1 MKPEL
6 QKLFEGVNGLST
18 DFLDKVS
25 GLLESKVEAARV
37 TAIQETEQAGHAER
51 LRLVETHQA
60 EIAQLKESHLVELAT
75 KVDGFLNAVVEE
87 WANKNAPAID
97 AQIKREAAENLLTGL
112 TGVLKEAG
120 INFATDADGHIAALT
135 ARLTEAEQR
144 AAVAESEN
152 RQIKESQTA
161 ALRDAVIAR
170 VCEGMV
176 DTKKAT
182 VVDLLEGVQ
191 FINEK
196 EFASRVNTYRN
207 LVEGKSTKKEGDDD
221 DFQDK
226 VGGKDGDDDNKDKD
240 EKDKVDESKKP
251 KKEGDDDGDD
261 DKDGKDDEDETDKEL
276 KESIRR
282 QLADYNRRYGING

>member
-25 GLLESKVEAARV
+25 GLLESKVEAARL
-37 TAIQETEQAGHAER
+37 TAIQETENAANIER
-51 LRLVETHQA
+51 LRLVEAHQA
-60 EIAQLKESHLVELAT
+60 EIAQLKESHLMEIAT

-120 INFATDADGHIAALT
+120 INFATDENGQIAALT
-135 ARLTEAEQR
+135 ARLAEAEQR
-144 AAVAESEN
+144 AAAAESEN
-152 RQIKESQTA
+152 RQIKEA
-161 ALRDAVIAR
+161 ANATLRDSVIAR
-170 VCEGMV
+170 ICEGMV

-182 VVDLLEGVQ
+182 VVNLLEAVQ
-191 FINEK
+191 FTTES
-196 EFASRVNTYRN
+196 EFASRVHTFRN
-207 LVEGKSTKKEGDDD
+207 LVEGKSVKKEGDDD

-226 VGGKDGDDDNKDKD
+226 VGGKDGDDDNKDVKA
-240 EKDKVDESKKP
+240 EGKKP
-251 KKEGDDDGDD
+251 KKEGDED
-261 DKDGKDDEDETDKEL
+261 DDEDETDKEL
-276 KESIRR
+276 KESIKR
-282 QLADYNRRYGING
+282 QLADYNRRFGING

>member
-25 GLLESKVEAARV
+25 GLLESKVEAARL
-37 TAIQETEQAGHAER
+37 TAIQETENAANIER
-51 LRLVETHQA
+51 LRLVEAHQA
-60 EIAQLKESHLVELAT
+60 EIAQLKESHLMEIAT

-120 INFATDADGHIAALT
+120 INFATDENGQIAALT
-135 ARLTEAEQR
+135 ARLAEAEQR
-144 AAVAESEN
+144 AAAAESEN
-152 RQIKESQTA
+152 RQIKEA
-161 ALRDAVIAR
+161 ANATLRDSVIAR
-170 VCEGMV
+170 ICEGMV

-182 VVDLLEGVQ
+182 VVNLLEAVQ
-191 FINEK
+191 FTTES
-196 EFASRVNTYRN
+196 EFASRVHTFRN
-207 LVEGKSTKKEGDDD
+207 LVEGKSVKKEGDDDDD

-226 VGGKDGDDDNKDKD
+226 VGGKDGDDDNKDG
-240 EKDKVDESKKP
+240 KVEEGKKP
-251 KKEGDDDGDD
+251 KKEGDDD
-261 DKDGKDDEDETDKEL
+261 DDEDETDKEL
-276 KESIRR
+276 KESIKR
-282 QLADYNRRYGING
+282 QLADYNRRFGING

>member
-25 GLLESKVEAARV
+25 GLLESKVEAARL
-37 TAIQETEQAGHAER
+37 TAIQETENAANIER
-51 LRLVETHQA
+51 LRLVEAHQA
-60 EIAQLKESHLVELAT
+60 EIAQLKESHLMEIAT

-97 AQIKREAAENLLTGL
+97 AQIKREAAENLLAGL

-120 INFATDADGHIAALT
+120 INFATDENGQIAALT
-135 ARLTEAEQR
+135 ARLTEAERR
-144 AAVAESEN
+144 AAIAESEN
-152 RQIKESQTA
+152 RQIKEA
-161 ALRDAVIAR
+161 ANATLRDSVIAR

-182 VVDLLEGVQ
+182 VVNLLEAVQ
-191 FINEK
+191 FTTES
-196 EFASRVNTYRN
+196 EFASRVHTFRN
-207 LVEGKSTKKEGDDD
+207 LVEGKSVKKEGDDDDD

-226 VGGKDGDDDNKDKD
+226 VGGKDGDDDNKDVKA
-240 EKDKVDESKKP
+240 EGKKP
-251 KKEGDDDGDD
+251 KKEGDED
-261 DKDGKDDEDETDKEL
+261 DDEDETDKEL
-276 KESIRR
+276 KESIKR
-282 QLADYNRRYGING
+282 QLADYNRRFGING

>member
-25 GLLESKVEAARV
+25 GLLESKVEAARL
-37 TAIQETEQAGHAER
+37 TAIQETENAANIER
-51 LRLVETHQA
+51 LRLVEAHQA
-60 EIAQLKESHLVELAT
+60 EIAQLKESHLMEIAT

-120 INFATDADGHIAALT
+120 INFATDENGQIAALT
-135 ARLTEAEQR
+135 ARLTEAERR
-144 AAVAESEN
+144 AAIAESEN
-152 RQIKESQTA
+152 RQIKEA
-161 ALRDAVIAR
+161 ANATLRDSVIAR
-170 VCEGMV
+170 ICEGMV

-182 VVDLLEGVQ
+182 VVNLLEAVQ
-191 FINEK
+191 FTTES
-196 EFASRVNTYRN
+196 EFASRVHTFRN
-207 LVEGKSTKKEGDDD
+207 LVEGKSVKKEGDGDDD

-226 VGGKDGDDDNKDKD
+226 VGGKDGDDDNKDV
-240 EKDKVDESKKP
+240 KVEEGKKS
-251 KKEGDDDGDD
+251 KKEGDED
-261 DKDGKDDEDETDKEL
+261 DDEDETDKEL
-276 KESIRR
+276 KESIKR
-282 QLADYNRRYGING
+282 QLADYNRRFGING

>member
-25 GLLESKVEAARV
+25 GLLESKVEAARL
-37 TAIQETEQAGHAER
+37 TAIQETENAANIER
-51 LRLVETHQA
+51 LRLVEAHQA
-60 EIAQLKESHLVELAT
+60 EIAQLKESHLMEIAT

-120 INFATDADGHIAALT
+120 INFATDENGQIAALT
-135 ARLTEAEQR
+135 ARLTEAERR
-144 AAVAESEN
+144 AAIAESEN
-152 RQIKESQTA
+152 RQIKEA
-161 ALRDAVIAR
+161 ANATLRDSVIAR
-170 VCEGMV
+170 ICEGMV

-182 VVDLLEGVQ
+182 VVNLLEAVQ
-191 FINEK
+191 FTTES
-196 EFASRVNTYRN
+196 EFASRVHTFRN
-207 LVEGKSTKKEGDDD
+207 LVEGKSVKKEGDEDDD

-226 VGGKDGDDDNKDKD
+226 VGGKDGDDDNKDVKA
-240 EKDKVDESKKP
+240 EGKKP
-251 KKEGDDDGDD
+251 KKEGDED
-261 DKDGKDDEDETDKEL
+261 DDEDETDKEL
-276 KESIRR
+276 KESIKR
-282 QLADYNRRYGING
+282 QLADYNRRFGING

>member
-25 GLLESKVEAARV
+25 GLLESKVEAARL
-37 TAIQETEQAGHAER
+37 TAIQETENAANIER
-51 LRLVETHQA
+51 LRLVEAHQA
-60 EIAQLKESHLVELAT
+60 EIAQLKESHLMEIAT

-120 INFATDADGHIAALT
+120 INFATDENGQIAALT
-135 ARLTEAEQR
+135 ARLTEAERR
-144 AAVAESEN
+144 AAIAESEN
-152 RQIKESQTA
+152 RQIKEA
-161 ALRDAVIAR
+161 ANATLRDSVIAR
-170 VCEGMV
+170 ICEGMV

-182 VVDLLEGVQ
+182 VINLLEAVQ
-191 FINEK
+191 FTTES
-196 EFASRVNTYRN
+196 EFASRVHTFRN
-207 LVEGKSTKKEGDDD
+207 LVEGKSVKKEGDDDDD

-226 VGGKDGDDDNKDKD
+226 VGGKDGDDDNKDVKA
-240 EKDKVDESKKP
+240 EGKKP
-251 KKEGDDDGDD
+251 KKEGDED
-261 DKDGKDDEDETDKEL
+261 DDEDETDKEL
-276 KESIRR
+276 KESIKR
-282 QLADYNRRYGING
+282 QLADYNRRFGING

>member
-25 GLLESKVEAARV
+25 GLLESKVEAARL
-37 TAIQETEQAGHAER
+37 TAIQETENAANVER
-51 LRLVETHQA
+51 LRLVEAHQS
-60 EIAQLKESHLVELAT
+60 EIAQLKESHLMEIAT
-75 KVDGFLNAVVEE
+75 KVDSFLNAVVEE
-87 WANKNAPAID
+87 WANTNAPAID

-120 INFATDADGHIAALT
+120 INFATDENGQIAALT

-144 AAVAESEN
+144 AAAAESEN
-152 RQIKESQTA
+152 RQIKEA
-161 ALRDAVIAR
+161 ANATLRDSVIAR
-170 VCEGMV
+170 ICEGMV

-182 VVDLLEGVQ
+182 VVNLLEAVQ
-191 FINEK
+191 FTTES
-196 EFASRVNTYRN
+196 EFASRVHTFRN
-207 LVEGKSTKKEGDDD
+207 LVEGKSAKKEGDDDD

-226 VGGKDGDDDNKDKD
+226 VGGKDGDDDNKGD
-240 EKDKVDESKKP
+240 KDKVDEGKKS
-251 KKEGDDDGDD
+251 KKEGDDD
-261 DKDGKDDEDETDKEL
+261 KDDEDETDKEL

-282 QLADYNRRYGING
+282 QREAYRAKYGING

>member
-25 GLLESKVEAARV
+25 GLLESKVEAARL
-37 TAIQETEQAGHAER
+37 TAIQETENAANIER
-51 LRLVETHQA
+51 LRLVEAHQA
-60 EIAQLKESHLVELAT
+60 EIAQLKESHLMEIAT

-120 INFATDADGHIAALT
+120 INFATDETGQIAALT
-135 ARLTEAEQR
+135 ARLTEAERR
-144 AAVAESEN
+144 AAIAESEN
-152 RQIKESQTA
+152 RQIKEA
-161 ALRDAVIAR
+161 ANATLRDSVIAR

-182 VVDLLEGVQ
+182 VVNLLEAVQ
-191 FINEK
+191 FTTES
-196 EFASRVNTYRN
+196 EFASRVHTFRN
-207 LVEGKSTKKEGDDD
+207 LVEGKSVNKEGDYDDD

-226 VGGKDGDDDNKDKD
+226 VGGKDGDDDNKDG
-240 EKDKVDESKKP
+240 KVEEGKKS
-251 KKEGDDDGDD
+251 KKEGDED
-261 DKDGKDDEDETDKEL
+261 DDEDETDKEL
-276 KESIRR
+276 KESIKR
-282 QLADYNRRYGING
+282 QLADYNRRFGING

>member
-25 GLLESKVEAARV
+25 GLLESKVEAARL
-37 TAIQETEQAGHAER
+37 TAIQETENAANIER
-51 LRLVETHQA
+51 LRLVEAHQA
-60 EIAQLKESHLVELAT
+60 EIAQLKESHLMEIAT

-120 INFATDADGHIAALT
+120 INFATDENGQIAALT
-135 ARLTEAEQR
+135 ARLTEAERR
-144 AAVAESEN
+144 AAIAESEN
-152 RQIKESQTA
+152 RQIKEA
-161 ALRDAVIAR
+161 ANATLRDSVIAR

-182 VVDLLEGVQ
+182 VVNLLEAVQ
-191 FINEK
+191 FTTES
-196 EFASRVNTYRN
+196 EFASRVHTFRN
-207 LVEGKSTKKEGDDD
+207 LVEGKSVKKEGDDDDD

-226 VGGKDGDDDNKDKD
+226 VGGKDGDDDNKDV
-240 EKDKVDESKKP
+240 KVEDKKP
-251 KKEGDDDGDD
+251 KKEGDED
-261 DKDGKDDEDETDKEL
+261 DDEDETDKEL
-276 KESIRR
+276 KESIKR
-282 QLADYNRRYGING
+282 QLADYNRRFGING

>member
-25 GLLESKVEAARV
+25 GLLESKVEAARL
-37 TAIQETEQAGHAER
+37 TAIQETENAANVER
-51 LRLVETHQA
+51 LRLVEAHQS
-60 EIAQLKESHLVELAT
+60 EIAQLKESHLMEIAT
-75 KVDGFLNAVVEE
+75 KVDSFLNAVVEE
-87 WANKNAPAID
+87 WANTNAPAID

-120 INFATDADGHIAALT
+120 INFATDENGQIAALT

-144 AAVAESEN
+144 AAAAESEN
-152 RQIKESQTA
+152 RQIKEA
-161 ALRDAVIAR
+161 ANATLRDSVIAR
-170 VCEGMV
+170 ICEGMV

-182 VVDLLEGVQ
+182 VVNLLEAVQ
-191 FINEK
+191 FTTES
-196 EFASRVNTYRN
+196 EFASRVHTFRN
-207 LVEGKSTKKEGDDD
+207 LVEGKSTKKEGDDDDD

-226 VGGKDGDDDNKDKD
+226 VGGKDGDDDNKGD
-240 EKDKVDESKKP
+240 KDKVDEGKKS
-251 KKEGDDDGDD
+251 KKEGDDD
-261 DKDGKDDEDETDKEL
+261 KDDEDETDKEL

-282 QLADYNRRYGING
+282 QREAYRAKYGING

>member
-25 GLLESKVEAARV
+25 GLLESKVEAARL
-37 TAIQETEQAGHAER
+37 TAIQETENAANIER
-51 LRLVETHQA
+51 LRLVEAHQA
-60 EIAQLKESHLVELAT
+60 EIAQLKESHLMEIAT

-120 INFATDADGHIAALT
+120 INFATDENGQIAALT
-135 ARLTEAEQR
+135 ARLAEAEQR
-144 AAVAESEN
+144 AAAAESEN
-152 RQIKESQTA
+152 RQIKEA
-161 ALRDAVIAR
+161 ANATLRDSVIAR
-170 VCEGMV
+170 ICEGMV

-182 VVDLLEGVQ
+182 VVNLLEAVQ
-191 FINEK
+191 FTTES
-196 EFASRVNTYRN
+196 EFASRVHTFRN
-207 LVEGKSTKKEGDDD
+207 LVEGKSVKKEGDDDDD

-226 VGGKDGDDDNKDKD
+226 VGGKDGDDDNKDVKA
-240 EKDKVDESKKP
+240 EGKKP
-251 KKEGDDDGDD
+251 KKEGDEDD
-261 DKDGKDDEDETDKEL
+261 DDDEDETDKEL
-276 KESIRR
+276 KESIKR
-282 QLADYNRRYGING
+282 QLADYNRRFGING

>member
-25 GLLESKVEAARV
+25 GLLESKVEAARL
-37 TAIQETEQAGHAER
+37 TAIQETENAANIER
-51 LRLVETHQA
+51 LRLVEAHQA
-60 EIAQLKESHLVELAT
+60 EIAQLKESHLMEIAT

-120 INFATDADGHIAALT
+120 INFATDENGQIAALT
-135 ARLTEAEQR
+135 ARLTEAERR
-144 AAVAESEN
+144 AAIAESEN
-152 RQIKESQTA
+152 RQIKEA
-161 ALRDAVIAR
+161 ANATLRDSVIAR
-170 VCEGMV
+170 ICEGMV

-182 VVDLLEGVQ
+182 VVNLLEAVQ
-191 FINEK
+191 FTTES
-196 EFASRVNTYRN
+196 EFASRVHTFRN
-207 LVEGKSTKKEGDDD
+207 LVEGKSVKKEGDDD

-226 VGGKDGDDDNKDKD
+226 VGGKDGDDDNKDVKA
-240 EKDKVDESKKP
+240 EGKKP
-251 KKEGDDDGDD
+251 KKEGDED
-261 DKDGKDDEDETDKEL
+261 DDEDETDKEL
-276 KESIRR
+276 KESIKR
-282 QLADYNRRYGING
+282 QLADYNRRFGING

>member
-25 GLLESKVEAARV
+25 GLLESKVEAARL
-37 TAIQETEQAGHAER
+37 TAIQETENAANVER
-51 LRLVETHQA
+51 LRLVESHQA
-60 EIAQLKESHLVELAT
+60 EIAQLKESHMQELAV

-87 WANKNAPAID
+87 WANTNAPAID

-120 INFATDADGHIAALT
+120 INFATDENGQIAALT

-144 AAVAESEN
+144 AAAAESEN
-152 RQIKESQTA
+152 RQIKEA
-161 ALRDAVIAR
+161 ANATLRDSVIAR
-170 VCEGMV
+170 ICEGMV
-176 DTKKAT
+176 DTKKET
-182 VVDLLEGVQ
+182 VVNLLEAVQ
-191 FINEK
+191 FTTES
-196 EFASRVNTYRN
+196 EFASRVHTFRN
-207 LVEGKSTKKEGDDD
+207 LVEGKSAKKEGDDD

-226 VGGKDGDDDNKDKD
+226 VGGKDGDDDNKGD
-240 EKDKVDESKKP
+240 KDKVDEGKKS
-251 KKEGDDDGDD
+251 KKEGDDDKDD
-261 DKDGKDDEDETDKEL
+261 DKDDEDETDKEL

-282 QLADYNRRYGING
+282 QREAYRAKYGING

>member
-25 GLLESKVEAARV
+25 GLLESKVEAARL
-37 TAIQETEQAGHAER
+37 TAIQETENAANIER
-51 LRLVETHQA
+51 LRLVEAHQA
-60 EIAQLKESHLVELAT
+60 EIAQLKESHLMEIAT

-120 INFATDADGHIAALT
+120 INFATDENGQIAALT
-135 ARLTEAEQR
+135 ARLAEAEQR
-144 AAVAESEN
+144 AAAAESEN
-152 RQIKESQTA
+152 RQIKEA
-161 ALRDAVIAR
+161 ANATLRDSVIAR
-170 VCEGMV
+170 ICEGMV

-182 VVDLLEGVQ
+182 VVNLLEAVQ
-191 FINEK
+191 FTTES
-196 EFASRVNTYRN
+196 EFASRVHTFRN
-207 LVEGKSTKKEGDDD
+207 LVEGKSVKKEGDDDDD

-226 VGGKDGDDDNKDKD
+226 VGGKDGDDDNKDVKA
-240 EKDKVDESKKP
+240 EGKKP
-251 KKEGDDDGDD
+251 KKEGDED
-261 DKDGKDDEDETDKEL
+261 DDEDETDKEL
-276 KESIRR
+276 KESIKR
-282 QLADYNRRYGING
+282 QLADYNRRFGING

>member
-25 GLLESKVEAARV
+25 GLLESKVEAARLS
-37 TAIQETEQAGHAER
+37 AIQETEQAGNEER
-51 LRLVETHQA
+51 LRLVEAHQS
-60 EIAQLKESHLVELAT
+60 EIAQLKESHMIELAT
-75 KVDGFLNAVVEE
+75 KVDSFLNAVVEE

-120 INFATDADGHIAALT
+120 INFATDADGQIAALT

-144 AAVAESEN
+144 AATAESEN
-152 RQIKESQTA
+152 RQIKEA
-161 ALRDAVIAR
+161 ANASLRDSVITR
-170 VCEGMV
+170 ICEGMV

-182 VVDLLEGVQ
+182 VVNLLEAVQ
-191 FINEK
+191 FTTES
-196 EFASRVNTYRN
+196 EFASRVHTFRN
-207 LVEGKSTKKEGDDD
+207 LVEGKSSKKEGDD

-226 VGGKDGDDDNKDKD
+226 VGGKDGDDDNKEGKN
-240 EKDKVDESKKP
+240 KDKVDEGKKP
-251 KKEGDDDGDD
+251 KKEGDDGDD
-261 DKDGKDDEDETDKEL
+261 DKDDEDETDKEL
-276 KESIRR
+276 KESIKR
-282 QLADYNRRYGING
+282 QREDYKRRYGING

>member
-25 GLLESKVEAARV
+25 GLLESKVEAARL
-37 TAIQETEQAGHAER
+37 TAIQETENAANIER
-51 LRLVETHQA
+51 LRLVEAHQA
-60 EIAQLKESHLVELAT
+60 EIAQLKESHLMEIAT

-120 INFATDADGHIAALT
+120 INFATDETGQIAALT
-135 ARLTEAEQR
+135 ARLTEAERR
-144 AAVAESEN
+144 AAIAESEN
-152 RQIKESQTA
+152 RQIKEA
-161 ALRDAVIAR
+161 ANATLRDSVIAR

-182 VVDLLEGVQ
+182 VVNLLEAVQ
-191 FINEK
+191 FTTES
-196 EFASRVNTYRN
+196 EFASRVHTFRN
-207 LVEGKSTKKEGDDD
+207 LVEGKSVKKEGDEDDD

-226 VGGKDGDDDNKDKD
+226 VGGKDGDDDNKDVKA
-240 EKDKVDESKKP
+240 EGKKP
-251 KKEGDDDGDD
+251 KKEGDED
-261 DKDGKDDEDETDKEL
+261 DDEDETDKEL
-276 KESIRR
+276 KESIKR
-282 QLADYNRRYGING
+282 QLADYNRRFGING

>member
-25 GLLESKVEAARV
+25 GLLESKVEAARL
-37 TAIQETEQAGHAER
+37 TAIQETENAANIER
-51 LRLVETHQA
+51 LRLVEAHQA
-60 EIAQLKESHLVELAT
+60 EIAQLKESHLMEIAT

-120 INFATDADGHIAALT
+120 INFATDENGQIAALT
-135 ARLTEAEQR
+135 ARLAEAEQR
-144 AAVAESEN
+144 AAAAESEN
-152 RQIKESQTA
+152 RQIKEA
-161 ALRDAVIAR
+161 ANATLRDSVIAR
-170 VCEGMV
+170 ICEGMV

-182 VVDLLEGVQ
+182 VVNLLEAVQ
-191 FINEK
+191 FTTES
-196 EFASRVNTYRN
+196 EFASRVHTFRN
-207 LVEGKSTKKEGDDD
+207 LVEGKSVKKEGDDDDD

-226 VGGKDGDDDNKDKD
+226 VGGKDGDDDNKDV
-240 EKDKVDESKKP
+240 KVEEGKKS
-251 KKEGDDDGDD
+251 KKEGDED
-261 DKDGKDDEDETDKEL
+261 DDEDETDKEL
-276 KESIRR
+276 KESIKR
-282 QLADYNRRYGING
+282 QLADYNRRFGING

>member
-25 GLLESKVEAARV
+25 GLLESKVEAARL
-37 TAIQETEQAGHAER
+37 TAIQETENAANIER
-51 LRLVETHQA
+51 LRLVEAHQA
-60 EIAQLKESHLVELAT
+60 EIAQLKESHLMEIAN

-120 INFATDADGHIAALT
+120 INFATDENGQIAALT
-135 ARLTEAEQR
+135 ARLAEAEQR
-144 AAVAESEN
+144 AAAAESEN
-152 RQIKESQTA
+152 RQIKEA
-161 ALRDAVIAR
+161 ANATLRDSVIAR
-170 VCEGMV
+170 ICEGMV

-182 VVDLLEGVQ
+182 VVNLLEAVQ
-191 FINEK
+191 FTTES
-196 EFASRVNTYRN
+196 EFASRVHTFRN
-207 LVEGKSTKKEGDDD
+207 LVEGKSVKKEGDDDDD

-226 VGGKDGDDDNKDKD
+226 VGGKDGDDDNKDVKA
-240 EKDKVDESKKP
+240 EGKKP
-251 KKEGDDDGDD
+251 KKEGDED
-261 DKDGKDDEDETDKEL
+261 DDEDETDKEL
-276 KESIRR
+276 KESIKR
-282 QLADYNRRYGING
+282 QLADYNRRFGING

>member
-25 GLLESKVEAARV
+25 GLLESKVEAARL
-37 TAIQETEQAGHAER
+37 TAIQETENAANIER
-51 LRLVETHQA
+51 LRLVEAHQA
-60 EIAQLKESHLVELAT
+60 EIAQLKESHLMEIAT

-120 INFATDADGHIAALT
+120 INFATDENGQIAALT
-135 ARLTEAEQR
+135 ARLTEAERR
-144 AAVAESEN
+144 AAIAESEN
-152 RQIKESQTA
+152 RQIKEA
-161 ALRDAVIAR
+161 ANATLRDSVIAR

-182 VVDLLEGVQ
+182 VVNLLEAVQ
-191 FINEK
+191 FTTES
-196 EFASRVNTYRN
+196 EFASRVHTFRN
-207 LVEGKSTKKEGDDD
+207 LVEGKSVKKEGDDDDD

-226 VGGKDGDDDNKDKD
+226 VGGKDGDDDNKDG
-240 EKDKVDESKKP
+240 KVEEGKKP
-251 KKEGDDDGDD
+251 KKEGDED
-261 DKDGKDDEDETDKEL
+261 DDEDETDKEL
-276 KESIRR
+276 KESIKR
-282 QLADYNRRYGING
+282 QLADYNRRFGING

>member
-25 GLLESKVEAARV
+25 GLLESKVEAARL
-37 TAIQETEQAGHAER
+37 TAIQETENAANIER
-51 LRLVETHQA
+51 LRLVEAHQA
-60 EIAQLKESHLVELAT
+60 EIAQLKESHLMEIAT

-120 INFATDADGHIAALT
+120 INFATDENGQIAALT
-135 ARLTEAEQR
+135 ARLTEAERR
-144 AAVAESEN
+144 AAIAESEN
-152 RQIKESQTA
+152 RQIKEA
-161 ALRDAVIAR
+161 ANATLRDSVIAR

-182 VVDLLEGVQ
+182 VVNLLEAVQ
-191 FINEK
+191 FTTES
-196 EFASRVNTYRN
+196 EFASRVHTFRN
-207 LVEGKSTKKEGDDD
+207 LVEGKSVKKEGDDD

-226 VGGKDGDDDNKDKD
+226 VGGKDGDDDNKDVKA
-240 EKDKVDESKKP
+240 EGKKP
-251 KKEGDDDGDD
+251 KKEGDED
-261 DKDGKDDEDETDKEL
+261 DDEDETDKEL
-276 KESIRR
+276 KESIKR
-282 QLADYNRRYGING
+282 QLADYNRRFGING

>member
-25 GLLESKVEAARV
+25 GLLESKVEAARL
-37 TAIQETEQAGHAER
+37 TAIQETENAANIER
-51 LRLVETHQA
+51 LRLVEAHQA
-60 EIAQLKESHLVELAT
+60 EIAQLKESHLMEIAT

-120 INFATDADGHIAALT
+120 INFATDENGQIAALT
-135 ARLTEAEQR
+135 ARLTEAERR
-144 AAVAESEN
+144 AAIAESEN
-152 RQIKESQTA
+152 RQIKEA
-161 ALRDAVIAR
+161 ANATLRDSVIAR
-170 VCEGMV
+170 ICEGMV

-182 VVDLLEGVQ
+182 VVNLLEAVQ
-191 FINEK
+191 FTTER
-196 EFASRVNTYRN
+196 EFASRVHTFRN
-207 LVEGKSTKKEGDDD
+207 LVEGKSVKKEGDDDDD

-226 VGGKDGDDDNKDKD
+226 VGGKDGDDDNKDG
-240 EKDKVDESKKP
+240 KVEEGKKS
-251 KKEGDDDGDD
+251 KKEGDED
-261 DKDGKDDEDETDKEL
+261 DDEDETDKEL
-276 KESIRR
+276 KESIKR
-282 QLADYNRRYGING
+282 QLADYNRRFGING

>member
-25 GLLESKVEAARV
+25 GLLESKVEAARL
-37 TAIQETEQAGHAER
+37 TAIQETENAANVER
-51 LRLVETHQA
+51 LRLVESHQA
-60 EIAQLKESHLVELAT
+60 EIAQLKESHMQELAV

-120 INFATDADGHIAALT
+120 INFATDENGQIAALT

-144 AAVAESEN
+144 AAAAESEN
-152 RQIKESQTA
+152 RQIKEA
-161 ALRDAVIAR
+161 ANATLRDSVIAR
-170 VCEGMV
+170 ICEGMV

-182 VVDLLEGVQ
+182 VVGLLEAVQ
-191 FINEK
+191 FTTES
-196 EFASRVNTYRN
+196 EFASRVHTFRN

-226 VGGKDGDDDNKDKD
+226 VGGKDGDDDNDGKGKGD
-240 EKDKVDESKKP
+240 KDKVDEGKKP
-251 KKEGDDDGDD
+251 KKEGDDDNDD
-261 DKDGKDDEDETDKEL
+261 NDNDDETDKEL

-282 QLADYNRRYGING
+282 QREAYRAKYGING